1 MSHDTRTAPG
11 APEANDPTA
20 VHERMVG
27 VCEGSRRGT
36 CVGGRGLCGSPDAAA
51 CGARADQGGSRILTA
66 CEKAAIE
73 ASVDRAI
80 KECFT
85 RNDGCNYP
93 FGSLEERHWTACF
106 VMKGGK
112 L

>member
-1 MSHDTRTAPG
+1 MT
-11 APEANDPTA
+11 PEQHLA
-20 VHERMVG
+20 HLKRMIQPPYTNG
-27 VCEGSRRGT
+27 WWAYAKARAEELALEDASYAA
-36 CVGGRGLCGSPDAAA
+36 SADAAA
-51 CGARADQGGSRILTA
+51 CGARADQDGSRVLTS

-73 ASVDRAI
+73 ASVDRAL